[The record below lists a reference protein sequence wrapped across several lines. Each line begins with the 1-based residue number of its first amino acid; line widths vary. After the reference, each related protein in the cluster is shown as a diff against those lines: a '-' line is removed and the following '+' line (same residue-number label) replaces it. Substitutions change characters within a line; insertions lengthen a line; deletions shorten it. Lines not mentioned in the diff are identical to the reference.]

1 MLYLIIHSDLHLYN
15 SSANFLSEYLAHL
28 SSAFFFFSRYL
39 TVLLHCEWC
48 LSSLFL
54 SLFIF
59 VAKDCCVSILD
70 LATLMNSLFNS
81 LICLYICFSFLC
93 KLLDHLQIE
102 LRVFLFNLY
111 ISFLFLIIFARTSS
125 TAEVEMRVGISV

>member
-15 SSANFLSEYLAHL
+15 SSANFLCEYLGPSFL
-28 SSAFFFFSRYL
+28 SFFFSRYL

-48 LSSLFL
+48 LFSLFL

-81 LICLYICFSFLC
+81 LICLYVCFSFLC

-125 TAEVEMRVGISV
+125 TAEVEMRVGVSV